1 MKDYLYITLAKDDAV
16 VVKRLMIEMIADS
29 EMTAGPII
37 ASVHLIDSIKEALED
52 LEKTDAA
59 K

>member
-16 VVKRLMIEMIADS
+16 VIKRLMTEMIADS
-29 EMTAGPII
+29 EMTAGTII
-37 ASVHLIDSIKEALED
+37 ASVHLIDSIKEALKD

>member
-1 MKDYLYITLAKDDAV
+1 MKDYLYITLTKEDAV
-16 VVKRLMIEMIADS
+16 RIKHFMTEMITDS
-29 EMTAGPII
+29 EMTAGTII

-52 LEKTDAA
+52 LERTNAA

>member
-16 VVKRLMIEMIADS
+16 VLKRLMIEMIADS
-29 EMTAGPII
+29 EMTAGTII
-37 ASVHLIDSIKEALED
+37 ASVHLMDSIKEALED
-52 LEKTDAA
+52 LKKTDAA

>member
-16 VVKRLMIEMIADS
+16 VIKRLMTEMIADS
-29 EMTAGPII
+29 EMTAGTII
-37 ASVHLIDSIKEALED
+37 ASVHLIDSIKEAMEE

>member
-1 MKDYLYITLAKDDAV
+1 MKDYLCITLTKDDAV
-16 VVKRLMIEMIADS
+16 VLKNLMTEMIAEG
-29 EMTAGPII
+29 EMTARPII